1 MRIVFITSLY
11 GRYRSNVLFYIFSY
25 LQRPRYIR
33 DYEDD
38 LKVLHLIRGGL
49 GAPLQL
55 ICQIVLITYG
65 IQPLTDD
72 NSHSLEVTDWQGNAI
87 SITILT
93 PASIVLSTL
102 TVLKVN

>member
-1 MRIVFITSLY
+1 M
-11 GRYRSNVLFYIFSY
+11 
-25 LQRPRYIR
+25 
-33 DYEDD
+33 
-38 LKVLHLIRGGL
+38 LHLIRGGL

-65 IQPLTDD
+65 IRPLTND

-102 TVLKVN
+102 TVLKVKWTNDIIDILLIIL